1 MAQYEITNQPA
12 LIDFECNDDI
22 LMRTLQNCKNLLMCR
37 MGEVPYDRMRG
48 LNPAIFDL
56 PLDKAN
62 EEITQEMDRVMGW
75 EPDAEVVS
83 ARMSIDENGDAI
95 ITVILEINV

>member
-1 MAQYEITNQPA
+1 MARYTIDNRPA
-12 LIDFECNDDI
+12 AINFECNDDI
-22 LMRTLQNCKNLLMCR
+22 LMRTLQNCKNLLMCQ

-56 PLDKAN
+56 PMDKAN

-83 ARMSIDENGDAI
+83 ASMSLDENGDTI
-95 ITVILEINV
+95 IEVVLEINV

>member
-83 ARMSIDENGDAI
+83 AHMSIDENGDAI